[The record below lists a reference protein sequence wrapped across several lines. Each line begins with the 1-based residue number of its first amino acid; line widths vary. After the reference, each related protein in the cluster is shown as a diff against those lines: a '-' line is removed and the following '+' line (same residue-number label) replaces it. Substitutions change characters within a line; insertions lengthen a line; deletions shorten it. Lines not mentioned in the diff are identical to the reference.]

1 MLLTLLYYNILY
13 CTILLDYEGSS
24 CMIKVGSAPNLVHR
38 SKCEKNWG
46 PRYEG
51 SGKQVEKLGEVV
63 DDSDA

>member
-1 MLLTLLYYNILY
+1 MFLTVLYYNIIY

-24 CMIKVGSAPNLVHR
+24 SVIKVGSVPNLVHR
-38 SKCEKNWG
+38 NKCEKNCC

-63 DDSDA
+63 EDSDA